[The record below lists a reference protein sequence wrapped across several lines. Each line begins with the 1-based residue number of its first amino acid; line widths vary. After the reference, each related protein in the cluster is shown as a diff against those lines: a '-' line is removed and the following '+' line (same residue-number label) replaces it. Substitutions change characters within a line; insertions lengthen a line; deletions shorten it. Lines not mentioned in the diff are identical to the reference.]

1 MNAAAKNINNNNNSS
16 EENLNSSG
24 QEMGVTYDNEAT
36 NASTTADGTKYVC
49 PICEAISLTQ
59 HEFTTHIR
67 NHNNIRDAS
76 DDTTSFTCRICSKV
90 LSSASSLDR
99 HVLVHTGERP
109 FTCKFC
115 HLTFTTNGNM
125 HRHMRTHK
133 QQQNDPYSLA
143 PNRVS
148 CPYCQRKFP
157 WSSSLRRHILTH
169 TGQKPFKCSQCP
181 LLFTTKS
188 NCDRHLLRKHDYA
201 NRKVICAFCLRRF
214 WSTEDLRRHMR
225 THSGE
230 RPFCCDVCF
239 RKFTLKHS
247 MLRHRKKH
255 SQAQNSNHMS
265 SLQHLKAENGETNGN
280 GSSINNSEES
290 DEESN
295 NLAMI
300 NHKKLMEMRPD
311 HQQMKFDHEMMS
323 RMMNPINKELFK
335 FFNMQQSSDLIGNLL
350 GISDQGILNKMF
362 SSADEAAKLLGVEK

>member
-1 MNAAAKNINNNNNSS
+1 MKS
-16 EENLNSSG
+16 
-24 QEMGVTYDNEAT
+24 
-36 NASTTADGTKYVC
+36 
-49 PICEAISLTQ
+49 
-59 HEFTTHIR
+59 IR
-67 NHNNIRDAS
+67 NQFIKPN
-76 DDTTSFTCRICSKV
+76 
-90 LSSASSLDR
+90 
-99 HVLVHTGERP
+99 P
-109 FTCKFC
+109 FTF
-115 HLTFTTNGNM
+115 
-125 HRHMRTHK
+125 
-133 QQQNDPYSLA
+133 
-143 PNRVS
+143 
-148 CPYCQRKFP
+148 
-157 WSSSLRRHILTH
+157 
-169 TGQKPFKCSQCP
+169 
-181 LLFTTKS
+181 
-188 NCDRHLLRKHDYA
+188 
-201 NRKVICAFCLRRF
+201 
-214 WSTEDLRRHMR
+214 
-225 THSGE
+225 SGE